1 MDTKITYEQA
11 RKAADDV
18 NTNATTMQSIFDNFS
33 NIMTDLARA
42 EVFEG
47 IASDELQAKFS
58 QVKGRLSTYVTT
70 VEDFSKKITHA
81 TDTTEGTEKQI
92 QQKAAELPDIN
103 F

>member
-1 MDTKITYEQA
+1 
-11 RKAADDV
+11 
-18 NTNATTMQSIFDNFS
+18 
-33 NIMTDLARA
+33 MTDLARK

-81 TDTTEGTEKQI
+81 TDTTEGTEKKI
-92 QQKAAELPDIN
+92 QQKAADLPNIN